1 MGRVLAGWGWLP
13 DVVLTS
19 SAVRARDT
27 VELAGQAGQWP
38 CPVEVVDWLYGA
50 EPADVVSRLVERDR
64 LPPRVL
70 IAGHEPTLSELVS
83 LLISGGR
90 VRMPTAAVACLEL
103 EGEWRELAPG
113 RGRLLWLI
121 TPKLVQS
128 AVQ

>member
-1 MGRVLAGWGWLP
+1 
-13 DVVLTS
+13 
-19 SAVRARDT
+19 
-27 VELAGQAGQWP
+27 
-38 CPVEVVDWLYGA
+38 VEVVDWLYGA
-50 EPADVVSRLVERDR
+50 EPAGVVSRLAERDGV
-64 LPPRVL
+64 PPRVL

-90 VRMPTAAVACLEL
+90 VRMPTAAVACLEI

-121 TPKLVQS
+121 TPKLVRS